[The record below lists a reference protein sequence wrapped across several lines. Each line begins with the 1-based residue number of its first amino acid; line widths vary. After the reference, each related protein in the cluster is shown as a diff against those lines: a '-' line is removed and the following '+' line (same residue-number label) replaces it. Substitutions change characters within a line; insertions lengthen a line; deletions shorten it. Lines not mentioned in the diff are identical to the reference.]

1 MGTTPTPWPQAA
13 TELAV
18 KLWLEGRS
26 ATEIRCRIA
35 RDLKVIKSRNAVIG
49 KLHRLGYT
57 DKARSAGASPGTVE
71 RIAKKRRAA
80 KKAAIAF
87 VPNKVITPTKREVL
101 RAELALIACL
111 PPLTPGATLT
121 STGGCRYINGD
132 PQIDATVCG
141 RATADGAWCVQHRK
155 LVYQKAEPRA
165 RVRTV
170 AHSEHRRA
178 LADEQRRMRWEAGAA
193 L

>member
-1 MGTTPTPWPQAA
+1 MGTTPWPQEA

-26 ATEIRCRIA
+26 ATEIRRQIA
-35 RDLKVIKSRNAVIG
+35 RDLKVAKSRNAVIG

-57 DKARSAGASPGTVE
+57 DKARAGGSSHGVVE
-71 RIAKKRRAA
+71 RIAKKRQAA

-87 VPNKVITPTKREVL
+87 VPNKVLRPTKREVL
-101 RAELALIACL
+101 RAELALIACM
-111 PPLTPGATLT
+111 PPLTPGAKLT
-121 STGGCRYINGD
+121 DVGGCHYINGD
-132 PQIDATVCG
+132 PKIDATVCG
-141 RATADGAWCVQHRK
+141 RATAGGSWCVSHRK

-165 RVRTV
+165 RVVTV
-170 AHSEHRRA
+170 EQREKRRI
-178 LADEQRRMRWEAGAA
+178 LADEQRRARWEAGAA

>member
-1 MGTTPTPWPQAA
+1 MGTTPTPWPQEA

-26 ATEIRCRIA
+26 ATEIRRQIA
-35 RDLKVIKSRNAVIG
+35 RDLKVAKSRSAVIG

-57 DKARSAGASPGTVE
+57 DKTRVTGASHGTVE

-87 VPNKVITPTKREVL
+87 IPNKVLLPIKREVL
-101 RAELALIACL
+101 RAELALIAAL
-111 PPLTPGATLT
+111 PPVTPGATLT

-141 RATADGAWCVQHRK
+141 RATAGGSWCDDHRR
-155 LVYQKAEPRA
+155 LVYAPSQKKREVRPALSSEA
-165 RVRTV
+165 RY
-170 AHSEHRRA
+170 
-178 LADEQRRMRWEAGAA
+178 QRIRDNWAA
-193 L
+193 SL

>member
-13 TELAV
+13 TDLAV
-18 KLWLEGRS
+18 KLWLEGKS
-26 ATEIRCRIA
+26 ATEIRRHLA

-57 DKARSAGASPGTVE
+57 DKIRATGSSHGTVE

-87 VPNKVITPTKREVL
+87 VPNKVITPAK
-101 RAELALIACL
+101 LALIACL

-121 STGGCRYINGD
+121 DVGGCRYINGD

-155 LVYQKAEPRA
+155 LVYQKAKPRA
-165 RVRTV
+165 RVRT
-170 AHSEHRRA
+170 SEHRRA
-178 LADEQRRMRWEAGAA
+178 LADEQRRMRWEAEAA
-193 L
+193 I